1 MGQPALK
8 VDSCSLVS
16 QATLAHVVVIHH
28 AAMQSL
34 GLYAGRLLV
43 EVFED
48 RIPLAARQLLNR
60 CRAGSDG
67 CFQGSTVPKLLPH
80 LGVFISGTRYNCCMS
95 LQAQYGCCALQFP
108 G

>member
-1 MGQPALK
+1 MAWC
-8 VDSCSLVS
+8 VN
-16 QATLAHVVVIHH
+16 H
-28 AAMQSL
+28 AAMQTQ
-34 GLYAGRLLV
+34 GLHAGRLLV

-80 LGVFISGTRYNCCMS
+80 LGVFIVGTRYGS
-95 LQAQYGCCALQFP
+95 LQTVEVLHVSADPARLLCPAVL
-108 G
+108 